1 MKVLA
6 AMAGMAALLACSP
19 QTQAGAS
26 SEPAGAQAQAP
37 ETAVHPVSGLA
48 VVPLIVTSGEDRHQ
62 FAVEVA
68 DTREAQARGLMFR
81 TELGDFEG
89 MIFPYDGTRAQ
100 SFWMKNTWIPLDI
113 GFFDSEGVLIEVRKL
128 HPHEEESV
136 KSTSRNI
143 LFAIELNRNGY
154 RDANASLGAKLNL
167 DDLKNAL
174 KARGINP
181 EKHGL

>member
-37 ETAVHPVSGLA
+37 EAAVHPVSGLA
-48 VVPLIVTSGEDRHQ
+48 VVPLTVTSGEDRHQ

-89 MIFPYDGTRAQ
+89 MIFPYDGIRAQ
-100 SFWMKNTWIPLDI
+100 GFWMKNTPIPLDI
-113 GFFDSEGVLIEVRKL
+113 IFIGPDRRISNIAAMTEPYSLESVYSVGPVLGVLELRGGRAGELGIE
-128 HPHEEESV
+128 P
-136 KSTSRNI
+136 
-143 LFAIELNRNGY
+143 G
-154 RDANASLGAKLNL
+154 
-167 DDLKNAL
+167 DLV
-174 KARGINP
+174 
-181 EKHGL
+181 EW